1 MQDIE
6 NVSVLKGAA
15 ASALYGARAANG
27 VVLITTKKGSKKKG
41 IGVSVSHNTTIGMIN
56 KNTMP
61 TYQNEYGA
69 GYGQYYGPDTAFN
82 GAVVNGYV
90 EEIDLDGDGVADA
103 LATPMGD
110 DASYGLGFDQIDN
123 LLTWESVH
131 PELPTYLL
139 SLIHISEPTRPY

>member
-1 MQDIE
+1 
-6 NVSVLKGAA
+6 
-15 ASALYGARAANG
+15 
-27 VVLITTKKGSKKKG
+27 
-41 IGVSVSHNTTIGMIN
+41 
-56 KNTMP
+56 MP

-131 PELPTYLL
+131 PELPTYLQAQPYQA
-139 SLIHISEPTRPY
+139 SANDPTTFTKHLL